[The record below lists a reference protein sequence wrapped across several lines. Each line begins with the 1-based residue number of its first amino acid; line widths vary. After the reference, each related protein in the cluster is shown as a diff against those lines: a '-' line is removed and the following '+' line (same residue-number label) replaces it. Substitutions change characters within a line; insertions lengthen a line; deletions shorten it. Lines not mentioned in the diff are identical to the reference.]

1 MDAKEVDNLRKVYN
15 SEHPGEAPIPPGTM
29 KATWAALRKRLHSK
43 CSTGKPECIASQM
56 IRKSKAP
63 TSWESNPE
71 EWLSSIDI
79 DNAEKE
85 FMKVFKGYYYIG
97 AIPIDFDKM
106 SNTGKC
112 LVSSLCSI
120 KIKDLYDKGYDKIGI
135 VFNTD
140 VSTGPGQ
147 HWIALFADLGPEYEH
162 ARITYFDSYS
172 RAPEREIQRLMG
184 RWKEQWDAAGVHSK
198 PTELSYNR
206 TRHQYEDS
214 ECGMYC
220 LYFHFCCLAG
230 VPMERRVPDEVV
242 RSFRGVLFSIGKK

>member
-1 MDAKEVDNLRKVYN
+1 MDEGEVENLRKVYN
-15 SEHPGEAPIPPGTM
+15 SEHPGEPQIPGGPM
-29 KATWAALRKRLHSK
+29 KMVWAELRKRLHSK
-43 CSTGKPECIASQM
+43 CSTGKPECISAKL
-56 IRKSKAP
+56 IVKSKAP
-63 TSWESNPE
+63 SSWETNPE
-71 EWLSSIDI
+71 EWLSSVDI

-85 FMKVFKGYYYIG
+85 FMKVFKGYHYVG

-147 HWIALFADLGPEYEH
+147 HWIALFADLSPEYEN

-172 RAPEREIQRLMG
+172 KVPEVEIQRLMQ
-184 RWKEQWDAAGVHSK
+184 RWKKQWDSTGIHSK
-198 PTELSYNR
+198 PTELNYNK
-206 TRHQYEDS
+206 TRHQYQDS

-230 VPMERRVPDEVV
+230 VPMEKRVPDEVV

>member
-1 MDAKEVDNLRKVYN
+1 MDEREVDNLRKVYN
-15 SEHPGEAPIPPGTM
+15 SEHPRELPIPAGSI
-29 KATWAALRKRLHSK
+29 KSVWAELRKRLHSK
-43 CSTGKPECIASQM
+43 CSTGKPECISAKL
-56 IRKSKAP
+56 ITKSKAP
-63 TSWESNPE
+63 SSWESNPE
-71 EWLSSIDI
+71 EWLSSVDI

-85 FMKVFKGYYYIG
+85 FMKVFKGYHYVG

-147 HWIALFADLGPEYEH
+147 HWIALFADLSPEYEH

-172 RAPEREIQRLMG
+172 KVPEVEIQRLMQ
-184 RWKEQWDAAGVHSK
+184 RWKNQWDATGVHKK
-198 PTELSYNR
+198 PTELSYNK
-206 TRHQYEDS
+206 TRHQYQDS

-230 VPMERRVPDEVV
+230 VPMEKRVPDEVV